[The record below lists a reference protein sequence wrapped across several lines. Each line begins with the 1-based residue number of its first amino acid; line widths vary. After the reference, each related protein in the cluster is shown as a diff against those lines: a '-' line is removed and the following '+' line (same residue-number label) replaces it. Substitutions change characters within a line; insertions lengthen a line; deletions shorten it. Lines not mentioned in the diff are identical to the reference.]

1 MMLRLLCRA
10 RPDYSIN
17 FVGIIGLFDDGGQAE
32 MQQPKNRADR
42 REYTGI
48 ALWAAAIAALVLFAL
63 QYVMADGEV
72 VTLRYVVA
80 VTITGGAALV
90 ARRSA
95 GERIAGRAPDPASL
109 VLGGLAA
116 LGVWPMAWWLMDLT
130 NYILENAAG
139 WLPRPQPV
147 IDLPDALL
155 GLSLQPAVYEIGVVF
170 AVVVAPLVQAWLLWG
185 EVLPELESLLGNSRG
200 VWATGVLAGCFWA
213 LTSPQ
218 NITPALPWGLSSAGG
233 YILVGCVAAW
243 STALVGSAWAGF
255 AAQFVFAYASL
266 AWTDDLFR
274 ELGRKSY
281 WDLAWLTVILLG
293 LGGAVRARTVS
304 RGAGRGLLRV
314 GLPLAV
320 VAASMMIMAA
330 LDVAARQDEAAASQ
344 PAQEGHQQSQQP

>member
-1 MMLRLLCRA
+1 
-10 RPDYSIN
+10 
-17 FVGIIGLFDDGGQAE
+17 

-63 QYVMADGEV
+63 QYAMADGEV

-116 LGVWPMAWWLMDLT
+116 LGVWPMAWWLMDLA

-185 EVLPELESLLGNSRG
+185 GVLLELESLLGNSRG

-233 YILVGCVAAW
+233 YVLVGCVAAW
-243 STALVGSAWAGF
+243 SAALVGSAWAGF

-274 ELGRKSY
+274 ELGRKSH

-293 LGGAVRARTVS
+293 LFGAVVLLQAIRYREARDVVRA